1 MKLKKH
7 KFLTQ
12 QYESLL
18 TLKELF
24 QAVSMIDLEDCNY
37 ALGQFGSEFKLHK
50 TIDVIGLSLQNVN
63 MSKFKPIDFSKENKN
78 IHYIAQELGLKND
91 VNKVA
96 LCLKQVY

>member
-1 MKLKKH
+1 MLSLKKSPTFTKSLSDVKIKKH

-24 QAVSMIDLEDCNY
+24 HAVSMIDLEDCNY

-50 TIDVIGLSLQNVN
+50 TIDVIGLSLQNVDQA
-63 MSKFKPIDFSKENKN
+63 KFRQIDFSKNNKN
-78 IHYIAQELGLKND
+78 IQFIAQ
-91 VNKVA
+91 
-96 LCLKQVY
+96 

>member
-24 QAVSMIDLEDCNY
+24 HAVSMIDLEDCNF
-37 ALGQFGSEFKLHK
+37 ALGQFGS
-50 TIDVIGLSLQNVN
+50 
-63 MSKFKPIDFSKENKN
+63 
-78 IHYIAQELGLKND
+78 
-91 VNKVA
+91 
-96 LCLKQVY
+96 